1 MATFR
6 NTFSDYR
13 RWVSPALFNATL
25 ESQLEQWWPK
35 GQYFSQAVVNFQ
47 TSRAQLLPNL
57 ADNFNWTSMETLIWN
72 SSPMALPFAN
82 CNFGIQTV
90 PDELSNFM
98 IWLTVPREYFQR
110 MSMAILSGQL
120 WNLNPEDFAFT
131 SGQLNYHFSPRSALL
146 FYVFQFSISQVQR
159 NPVDFNQMKS
169 PITFGWRLPKAYL
182 DNFDTIWNRWYF
194 DFFVHFQGNPPFF
207 DASTLL
213 GRAILQGMVL
223 FDHVNID
230 MFKLLSYFNGLRNHD
245 HFCMLMHMPSI
256 HETLNM
262 VQAGQV
268 DFQTP
273 APPHVQD
280 FEPRWWLWK
289 LSFQA
294 GWLFGNH
301 FESLFQIGTNQI
313 QL

>member
-110 MSMAILSGQL
+110 MCMAILSGQL
-120 WNLNPEDFAFT
+120 WKLHPEDFAFT
-131 SGQLNYHFSPRSALL
+131 SGQLNSHFSPRSALL

-159 NPVDFNQMKS
+159 SPVDFNQMKS

-207 DASTLL
+207 EASILL

-223 FDHVNID
+223 FDHMNID
-230 MFKLLSYFNGLRNHD
+230 ICSSSLVTFMDWGIMITFACLCICPVSMKLWTWCRQGRWTFKHQR
-245 HFCMLMHMPSI
+245 HF
-256 HETLNM
+256 
-262 VQAGQV
+262 
-268 DFQTP
+268 
-273 APPHVQD
+273 
-280 FEPRWWLWK
+280 
-289 LSFQA
+289 
-294 GWLFGNH
+294 
-301 FESLFQIGTNQI
+301 
-313 QL
+313 

>member
-1 MATFR
+1 M
-6 NTFSDYR
+6 
-13 RWVSPALFNATL
+13 
-25 ESQLEQWWPK
+25 
-35 GQYFSQAVVNFQ
+35 
-47 TSRAQLLPNL
+47 PNL

-110 MSMAILSGQL
+110 MCMAILSGQL
-120 WNLNPEDFAFT
+120 WKLHPEDFAFT
-131 SGQLNYHFSPRSALL
+131 SGQLNSHFSPRSALL

-159 NPVDFNQMKS
+159 SPVDFNQMKS
-169 PITFGWRLPKAYL
+169 PITFGWRLPKAYF
-182 DNFDTIWNRWYF
+182 DNFGTIWNRWYF

-207 DASTLL
+207 EASILL

-245 HFCMLMHMPSI
+245 HFCMLMHMPST
-256 HETLNM
+256 HETSNM

-280 FEPRWWLWK
+280 FEPRW
-289 LSFQA
+289 
-294 GWLFGNH
+294 
-301 FESLFQIGTNQI
+301 
-313 QL
+313 